1 MPLDCTTTFASNGAV
16 KRFGGAA
23 RGNLKA
29 DGDDLTGQGVRHSSV
44 LSVMQKQ
51 GLIWDA

>member
-23 RGNLKA
+23 RGSLKA

-44 LSVMQKQ
+44 PSVMQKQ